1 MDIQRSSRLRRV
13 YPARRGP
20 CGTVSRKSIVLD
32 PHYLFPL
39 KNMAGGTYM
48 ELIKVEGED
57 RSGRTRTMIFHSNQV
72 KDPLAESH
80 RP

>member
-1 MDIQRSSRLRRV
+1 M
-13 YPARRGP
+13 
-20 CGTVSRKSIVLD
+20 LD
-32 PHYLFPL
+32 PRYLFPL